1 MSNEKEIIKSIHL
14 VCQAGMGDEYKVGVN
29 GVTSIVE
36 DFISDVNG
44 DYMRSSFIISG
55 EQGIIAEIS
64 SNAPFVLIYK

>member
-1 MSNEKEIIKSIHL
+1 MEKGTIKSIHL
-14 VCQAGMGDEYKVGVN
+14 VCQPGMGDEYEVGVN

-44 DYMRSSFIISG
+44 DCMRSSFIISG

-64 SNAPFVLIYK
+64 SNAPFVLTYK